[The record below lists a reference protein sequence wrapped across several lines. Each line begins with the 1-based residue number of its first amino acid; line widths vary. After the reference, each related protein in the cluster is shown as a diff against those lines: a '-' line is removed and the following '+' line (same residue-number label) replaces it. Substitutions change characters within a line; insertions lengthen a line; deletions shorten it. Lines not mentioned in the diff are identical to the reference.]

1 MQLRPPIIGLQV
13 YTGVNDN
20 ELTTSLAPPS
30 WVTHTTLSIP
40 ATNPGGRF
48 LFWVSAE
55 WSMDDENNPNYG
67 EFVLDG
73 TTVLNRWVAAFKKKY
88 DVAPLDYYYPLAGM
102 HEQLGLSAGA
112 HTLIL
117 RFAAGGGKVAR
128 MRHGHIYAWRI
139 GD

>member
-1 MQLRPPIIGLQV
+1 MLLRSPIVGLQI

-30 WVTHTTLSIP
+30 WVTHTTLAIP

-55 WSMDDENNPNYG
+55 WTMDDENNPNYG
-67 EFVLDG
+67 ELVLDG
-73 TTVLNRWVAAFKKKY
+73 ATVLNQWMAAFKKKY
-88 DVAPLDYYYPLAGM
+88 EPAIPYYYPLAGM
-102 HEQLGLSAGA
+102 HEELALSAGA
-112 HTLIL
+112 HTMIL
-117 RFAAGGGKVAR
+117 RFAAGGNKVAR
-128 MRHGHIYAWRI
+128 MRHGHIFAWRI